1 MDWLRLFI
9 RLARPHFLLGGAL
22 VYALGVGISHYLGNQ
37 VDWGLYFLGQ
47 GWVSLLQLGTHF
59 LNEYYDGPV
68 DANNPNRTPFSGG
81 SGAIGPGRLPRNVA
95 LIAAGTCLTFVASLT
110 VVLISQTA
118 LPPAALLIM
127 VIAFLGAFLYSA
139 PPIRLASSGYGELT
153 TSILVANLVPAFAF
167 ILQTGDLHRLVSMS
181 TFPLTALHLS
191 MMLAYELPDYGSDLR
206 YEKKTLMV
214 RLGWQSGMLIHNL
227 LILAAYLLLGLA
239 MVYGLPFPIAL
250 PGFFTLPLGLF
261 QIWQMRRIAEGL
273 PPNWTALTLGSA
285 MLFAL
290 TAYLL
295 TFSFWTR

>member
-1 MDWLRLFI
+1 
-9 RLARPHFLLGGAL
+9 
-22 VYALGVGISHYLGNQ
+22 
-37 VDWGLYFLGQ
+37 VDWVLYSPA
-47 GWVSLLQLGTHF
+47 GWVSLLQLGAHF
-59 LNEYYDGPV
+59 LNKYYDGPV

-81 SGAIGPGRLPRNVA
+81 SGHWTRPAATERRPYRGRNLPD
-95 LIAAGTCLTFVASLT
+95 FVASLT

-127 VIAFLGAFLYSA
+127 VIAFLGAFFYSA

-167 ILQTGDLHRLVSMS
+167 ILQTGDLHRLISMS

-214 RLGWQSGMLIHNL
+214 RMGWQSGMLIHNL
-227 LILAAYLLLGLA
+227 LILASYLLLGLA
-239 MVYGLPFPIAL
+239 MVYGLPLPIAL

-261 QIWQMRRIAEGL
+261 QIWQMRRIADGR

-295 TFSFWTR
+295 AFSFWTR